1 MDKIIQYVKKNYR
14 MLIPVMVVLVLLVT
28 VYFLYREYKYDNYR
42 NKQEVDVYQYF
53 GGVKNE
59 YKAIVTYNL
68 DDKIVDITSKDK
80 SVEYDSTPVYYKDKK
95 QVLFPSEMN
104 IVFPLK
110 EGSQLFCNY
119 LRTERLAWQFSLL
132 KLLNGCPDRLQ
143 EALQQ
148 HLFYVP

>member
-80 SVEYDSTPVYYKDKK
+80 SVEYDSTPVYYKDKGYTG
-95 QVLFPSEMN
+95 E
-104 IVFPLK
+104 
-110 EGSQLFCNY
+110 
-119 LRTERLAWQFSLL
+119 
-132 KLLNGCPDRLQ
+132 
-143 EALQQ
+143 
-148 HLFYVP
+148 

>member
-1 MDKIIQYVKKNYR
+1 MNKIIQYVKKNYR
-14 MLIPVMVVLVLLVT
+14 TLIPVMVVLVLLVT

-110 EGSQLFCNY
+110 AGSQFKTYKYMMYENNDG
-119 LRTERLAWQFSLL
+119 AH
-132 KLLNGCPDRLQ
+132 KLNINNQ
-143 EALQQ
+143 ISE
-148 HLFYVP
+148 YVLVQTHKFRIFTL